1 MKRFFTSAIICA
13 GSLLLWNC
21 NPDDDKTPKIV
32 DRDRQEVFNENIKEI
47 ETFLKTNSVEVL
59 EDGVNFETVASEA
72 NNSIWKQT
80 NYPLQSI
87 PVKNLPYFT
96 GTNGLQKQNDAVEY
110 KIYYL
115 ILNEGGGE
123 TPMIH
128 DNTFTS
134 YVGYNLDKSIFD
146 KYQFGFWSAYP
157 AYANYTETI
166 AGYRQILEKIKTAT
180 SIIDNGDGTY
190 TYENPGR
197 VLVFIPSG
205 LAYFSSPPAGSTFG
219 QYDPLIFDISL
230 ITKKDADHDNDGI
243 LDKYED
249 VNGNG
254 DLWDDDTDGDGKP
267 NFLDLDDDGDGYTT
281 REEITY
287 IEVENGE
294 EVKKLYDFEDIP
306 TCPGGSVK
314 KHLDKNCH

>member
-1 MKRFFTSAIICA
+1 MKRFFTSAIIC
-13 GSLLLWNC
+13 GSSLLLWNC
-21 NPDDDKTPKIV
+21 KSDDSTAKIV

-59 EDGVNFETVASEA
+59 EEGVKFETVAFED

-80 NYPLQSI
+80 SYPIQTASL
-87 PVKNLPYFT
+87 KNLPYYT
-96 GTNGLQKQNDAVEY
+96 SSQGLTKTNDEVTY
-110 KIYYL
+110 TVYYL
-115 ILNEGGGE
+115 ILNEGGGT

-134 YVGYNLDKSIFD
+134 YIGYNLDKTIFD
-146 KYQFGFWSAYP
+146 TYKFGFWSAYP
-157 AYANYTETI
+157 AFSVYTETI
-166 AGYRQILEKIKTAT
+166 AGYTQILQKIKTAT
-180 SIIDNGDGTY
+180 GIIENEDGTY
-190 TYENPGR
+190 TYDNPGR

-205 LAYFSSPPAGSTFG
+205 LGYFSTPSGTIG
-219 QYDPLIFDISL
+219 QYKPIIFDISL
-230 ITKKDADHDNDGI
+230 ITSKEVDHDNDGI

-254 DLWDDDTDGDGKP
+254 DLWDDDTDNDGKP
-267 NFLDLDDDGDGYTT
+267 NFIDIDDDGDGYTT

-287 IEVENGE
+287 STTENGE
-294 EVKKLYDFEDIP
+294 TVKKVYDYNDIP
-306 TCPGGSVK
+306 NCTNGLVK

>member
-1 MKRFFTSAIICA
+1 MT
-13 GSLLLWNC
+13 
-21 NPDDDKTPKIV
+21 
-32 DRDRQEVFNENIKEI
+32 
-47 ETFLKTNSVEVL
+47 
-59 EDGVNFETVASEA
+59 
-72 NNSIWKQT
+72 
-80 NYPLQSI
+80 
-87 PVKNLPYFT
+87 VKNLPYFT
-96 GTNGLQKQNDAVEY
+96 GTQGLQKQNDPVEY

-128 DNTFTS
+128 DNAFTS
-134 YVGYNLDKSIFD
+134 YTGYNLDKSVFD
-146 KYQFGFWSAYP
+146 KYQFGYWSAYP
-157 AYANYTETI
+157 AYSTYTETI

-180 SIIDNGDGTY
+180 SVTDNGDGTY

-205 LAYFSSPPAGSTFG
+205 LGYFSSPSGSISA
-219 QYDPLIFDISL
+219 YSPIIFDITL
-230 ITKKDADHDNDGI
+230 IAKKDADHDNDGI

-287 IEVENGE
+287 TTTVDGE
-294 EVKKLYDFEDIP
+294 TVKKLYDFDKIP
-306 TCPGGSVK
+306 TCEGGSVK
-314 KHLDKNCH
+314 KHLDKSCH

>member
-1 MKRFFTSAIICA
+1 MKRFFISAVICT

-21 NPDDDKTPKIV
+21 NPDDNTTKIV
-32 DRDRQEVFNENIKEI
+32 ERDRQEVFNDNIKEI

-59 EDGVNFETVASEA
+59 EDGVSFETVASEA
-72 NNSIWKQT
+72 DNSIWKQT
-80 NYPLQSI
+80 DYPLQSMT
-87 PVKNLPYFT
+87 VKNLPYYT
-96 GTNGLQKQNDAVEY
+96 NSNGLQKQNDPVEY

-128 DNTFTS
+128 DDAFTS
-134 YVGYNLDKSIFD
+134 YTGYNLDKSVFD
-146 KYQFGFWSAYP
+146 KYQFGYWSAYP
-157 AYANYTETI
+157 AYSTYTETI

-180 SIIDNGDGTY
+180 SITDNGDGTY

-205 LAYFSSPPAGSTFG
+205 LGYFSSPSGSISA
-219 QYDPLIFDISL
+219 YSPIIFDITL
-230 ITKKDADHDNDGI
+230 IAKKDADHDNDGI

-287 IEVENGE
+287 TTTVDGE
-294 EVKKLYDFEDIP
+294 TVKKLYDFDKIP
-306 TCPGGSVK
+306 TCEGGSVK
-314 KHLDKNCH
+314 KHLDKSCH

>member
-1 MKRFFTSAIICA
+1 MKRFFISAVICT

-21 NPDDDKTPKIV
+21 NPDDNTAKVV
-32 DRDRQEVFNENIKEI
+32 DRDRQEVFNDNIKEI

-59 EDGVNFETVASEA
+59 EDGVSFETVASEA
-72 NNSIWKQT
+72 DNSIWKQT
-80 NYPLQSI
+80 DYPLQSMT
-87 PVKNLPYFT
+87 VKNLPYFT
-96 GTNGLQKQNDAVEY
+96 GTQGLQKQNDPVEY

-128 DNTFTS
+128 DNAFTS
-134 YVGYNLDKSIFD
+134 YTGYNLDKSVFD
-146 KYQFGFWSAYP
+146 KYQFGYWSTYP
-157 AYANYTETI
+157 AYSTYTETI

-180 SIIDNGDGTY
+180 SVTDNGDGTY

-205 LAYFSSPPAGSTFG
+205 LGYFSSPSGSISA
-219 QYDPLIFDISL
+219 YSPIIFDITL
-230 ITKKDADHDNDGI
+230 IAKKNADHDNDGI

-287 IEVENGE
+287 TTTVDGE
-294 EVKKLYDFEDIP
+294 TVKKLYDFDKIP
-306 TCPGGSVK
+306 TCEGGSVK
-314 KHLDKNCH
+314 KHLDKSCH

>member
-1 MKRFFTSAIICA
+1 MKRFFISAVICT

-21 NPDDDKTPKIV
+21 KPDDNAKEIV
-32 DRDRQEVFNENIKEI
+32 DRDKQEVFNENIKEI

-72 NNSIWKQT
+72 DNSIWKQ
-80 NYPLQSI
+80 NEYPLQSI
-87 PVKNLPYFT
+87 TVKNLPYFT
-96 GTNGLQKQNDAVEY
+96 GVQGLQKQNDPVEY
-110 KIYYL
+110 KIYYI

-128 DNTFTS
+128 DNAFTS
-134 YVGYNLDKSIFD
+134 YTGYNLDKSVFD
-146 KYQFGFWSAYP
+146 KYQFGYWSAYP
-157 AYANYTETI
+157 AYSTYTETI

-180 SIIDNGDGTY
+180 SITDNGDGTY

-205 LAYFSSPPAGSTFG
+205 LGYFSSPSGSISAYSPIIFHIT
-219 QYDPLIFDISL
+219 LIA
-230 ITKKDADHDNDGI
+230 KKDADHDNDGI

-267 NFLDLDDDGDGYTT
+267 NFIDLDDDGDGYTT

-287 IEVENGE
+287 TTTENGE
-294 EVKKLYDFEDIP
+294 TVKKLYDFDKIP
-306 TCPGGSVK
+306 TCEGGSVK
-314 KHLDKNCH
+314 KHLDKSCH

>member
-1 MKRFFTSAIICA
+1 MKRFFISAVICTS
-13 GSLLLWNC
+13 SLLLWNC
-21 NPDDDKTPKIV
+21 NPDDNTAKVV
-32 DRDRQEVFNENIKEI
+32 DRDRQEVFNDNIKEI

-59 EDGVNFETVASEA
+59 EDGVSFETVASEA
-72 NNSIWKQT
+72 DNSIWKQT
-80 NYPLQSI
+80 DYPLQSMT
-87 PVKNLPYFT
+87 VKNLPYYT
-96 GTNGLQKQNDAVEY
+96 NSNGLQKQNDPVEY

-128 DNTFTS
+128 DNAFTS
-134 YVGYNLDKSIFD
+134 YTGYNLDKSVFD
-146 KYQFGFWSAYP
+146 KYQFGYWSAYP
-157 AYANYTETI
+157 AYSTYTETI

-180 SIIDNGDGTY
+180 SVTDNGDGTY

-205 LAYFSSPPAGSTFG
+205 LGYFSSPSGSISA
-219 QYDPLIFDISL
+219 YSPIIFDITL
-230 ITKKDADHDNDGI
+230 IAKKDADHDNDGI

-287 IEVENGE
+287 TTTVDGE
-294 EVKKLYDFEDIP
+294 TVKKLYDFDKIP
-306 TCPGGSVK
+306 TCEGGSVK
-314 KHLDKNCH
+314 KHLDKSCH

>member
-1 MKRFFTSAIICA
+1 M

-21 NPDDDKTPKIV
+21 KPDDNSTTVV

-59 EDGVNFETVASEA
+59 EDGVSFETVASEA

-80 NYPLQSI
+80 EYPLQSI
-87 PVKNLPYFT
+87 TVKNLPYYT
-96 GTNGLQKQNDAVEY
+96 SSQVLQKQDDPVEY

-123 TPMIH
+123 TPAIH
-128 DNTFTS
+128 DDAFTS
-134 YVGYNLDKSIFD
+134 YTGYSFDKEIFD

-157 AYANYTETI
+157 AYSTYTETI
-166 AGYRQILEKIKTAT
+166 SGYRQILQKIKTAT

-205 LAYFSSPPAGSTFG
+205 LGYFSSPSGSIG
-219 QYDPLIFDISL
+219 AYDPLIFDITL
-230 ITKKDADHDNDGI
+230 IAKKDADHDNDGI

-254 DLWDDDTDGDGKP
+254 DLWDDDTDADGKA
-267 NFLDLDDDGDGYTT
+267 NFIDLDDDGDGYTT

-287 IEVENGE
+287 TTTVDGE
-294 EVKKLYDFEDIP
+294 TVTKLYDFDKIP

>member
-21 NPDDDKTPKIV
+21 KPDDNSAKIV

-47 ETFLKTNSVEVL
+47 ETFLKTNSVEIL
-59 EDGVNFETVASEA
+59 EDGVSFETVVSEA
-72 NNSIWKQT
+72 DNSIWKQT
-80 NYPLQSI
+80 DYPLQSMT
-87 PVKNLPYFT
+87 VKNLPYFT
-96 GTNGLQKQNDAVEY
+96 GSQGLQKLTDNVEY
-110 KIYYL
+110 KVYYL

-128 DNTFTS
+128 DNAFTS
-134 YVGYNLDKSIFD
+134 YTGYNLDKTIFD
-146 KYQFGFWSAYP
+146 TYQFGYWSAYP
-157 AYANYTETI
+157 AYSTYTETI

-180 SIIDNGDGTY
+180 SITDNGDGTY

-205 LAYFSSPPAGSTFG
+205 LGYFSTPSGSISAYSPI
-219 QYDPLIFDISL
+219 IFDITL
-230 ITKKDADHDNDGI
+230 IAKKDADHDNDGI

-254 DLWDDDTDGDGKP
+254 DLWDDDTDGDSKP

-287 IEVENGE
+287 TTTENGE
-294 EVKKLYDFEDIP
+294 TVKKLYEYEHIP
-306 TCPGGSVK
+306 NCEGGSVK
-314 KHLDKNCH
+314 KHLDKSCH

>member
-1 MKRFFTSAIICA
+1 MKRFFTAAIICA

-21 NPDDDKTPKIV
+21 KPDDNTTEV
-32 DRDRQEVFNENIKEI
+32 AVRDRQEVFNENIKEI

-59 EDGVNFETVASEA
+59 EDGVSFETVASED
-72 NNSIWKQT
+72 NSSIWKQT
-80 NYPLQSI
+80 EYPLQSI
-87 PVKNLPYFT
+87 TVKNLPYFT
-96 GTNGLQKQNDAVEY
+96 NSNGLQKQTDAVEY

-123 TPMIH
+123 NPTIH
-128 DNTFTS
+128 DDTFTS
-134 YVGYNLDKSIFD
+134 YTGYNLDKTIFD

-157 AYANYTETI
+157 AYSTYTETI

-180 SIIDNGDGTY
+180 SITDNGDGTY

-205 LAYFSSPPAGSTFG
+205 LAYFNAPSGSISAYSPI
-219 QYDPLIFDISL
+219 IFDLTL
-230 ITKKDADHDNDGI
+230 IAKKEADHDNDGI

-287 IEVENGE
+287 TTTVDGE
-294 EVKKLYDFEDIP
+294 TVKKLYEFENIP
-306 TCPGGSVK
+306 NCEGGSVK
-314 KHLDKNCH
+314 KHLDKSCH

>member
-1 MKRFFTSAIICA
+1 MKRFFTAAIICA

-21 NPDDDKTPKIV
+21 KPDDNTTKIV

-47 ETFLKTNSVEVL
+47 ETFLKTNNVEVL
-59 EDGVNFETVASEA
+59 EDGVSFETVASEA

-80 NYPLQSI
+80 EYPLQSI
-87 PVKNLPYFT
+87 TVKNLPYFS
-96 GTNGLQKQNDAVEY
+96 GTNGLQKQNDPVEY
-110 KIYYL
+110 KIYYI

-123 TPMIH
+123 TPVVH
-128 DNTFTS
+128 DNIFTS
-134 YVGYNLDKSIFD
+134 YIGYNLDKSIFD
-146 KYQFGFWSAYP
+146 KDQFGFWSAYP
-157 AYANYTETI
+157 AYSIYPEMI

-180 SIIDNGDGTY
+180 NITDNGDGTY

-205 LAYFSSPPAGSTFG
+205 LGYFSSSPIGSIG
-219 QYDPLIFDISL
+219 AYSPLIFDITS
-230 ITKKDADHDNDGI
+230 ISMKEADHDNDGI
-243 LDKYED
+243 LNKNED

-287 IEVENGE
+287 TTTVDGE
-294 EVKKLYDFEDIP
+294 TVKKLYDFNQIP

-314 KHLDKNCH
+314 KHLDKSCH

>member
-1 MKRFFTSAIICA
+1 MKRFFTSAVICA

-21 NPDDDKTPKIV
+21 KPDDNSAKIV
-32 DRDRQEVFNENIKEI
+32 DRDRQEVYNENIKEI
-47 ETFLKTNSVEVL
+47 ETFLKTNSFEVL
-59 EDGVNFETVASEA
+59 EDGVSFETVANEA
-72 NNSIWKQT
+72 DNSIWKQT
-80 NYPLQSI
+80 DHPLQSI
-87 PVKNLPYFT
+87 TVKNLPYT
-96 GTNGLQKQNDAVEY
+96 TTSQGLQKQSDAVDY
-110 KIYYL
+110 KMYYI

-134 YVGYNLDKSIFD
+134 YTGYNLDKSVFD

-157 AYANYTETI
+157 AYSTYTETI

-180 SIIDNGDGTY
+180 SITDNGDGTY
-190 TYENPGR
+190 SYENPGR

-205 LAYFSSPPAGSTFG
+205 LGYFSSPSGSINA
-219 QYDPLIFDISL
+219 YASIIFDITL

-281 REEITY
+281 RQEITY
-287 IEVENGE
+287 TDTENGE
-294 EVKKLYDFEDIP
+294 TVQRLYDFEDIP
-306 TCPGGSVK
+306 NCPGGTVK

>member
-1 MKRFFTSAIICA
+1 MRRFFTSAIICA

-21 NPDDDKTPKIV
+21 KPDDDTTKIV
-32 DRDRQEVFNENIKEI
+32 ERDRQEVFNENIKEI

-59 EDGVNFETVASEA
+59 EDGVSFETVASED

-80 NYPLQSI
+80 DYPLQSI
-87 PVKNLPYFT
+87 TLKNDNYSLSSTT
-96 GTNGLQKQNDAVEY
+96 GLYTKNTDNTEY

-123 TPMIH
+123 SPMIH
-128 DNTFTS
+128 DNAFTS
-134 YVGYNLDKSIFD
+134 YTGYNLDKSIFD
-146 KYQFGFWSAYP
+146 TYQFGFWSAYP
-157 AYANYTETI
+157 AYSTYTETI
-166 AGYRQILEKIKTAT
+166 SGYRQILGKIKTAT
-180 SIIDNGDGTY
+180 SITDNGDGTY

-205 LAYFSSPPAGSTFG
+205 LGYFSTTSGSISAYSPI
-219 QYDPLIFDISL
+219 IFDITL
-230 ITKKDADHDNDGI
+230 ITKNEADHDNDGI

-254 DLWDDDTDGDGKP
+254 DLWDDDTDGDGKA
-267 NFLDLDDDGDGYTT
+267 NFIDLDDDGDGYTT

-287 IEVENGE
+287 TTTVDGE
-294 EVKKLYDFEDIP
+294 TVKKLYDFNQIP

-314 KHLDKNCH
+314 KHLDKSCH